1 MNSSGFLFIFK
12 TTTMELRN
20 FLKENWAEI
29 EIKLKAKYPQL
40 NEGDL
45 NYIEGY
51 ESEFFHNLQMK
62 TGKSEERLL
71 QEMNAMAEK

>member
-1 MNSSGFLFIFK
+1 
-12 TTTMELRN
+12 MELKN

-29 EIKLKAKYPQL
+29 EMKLKAKYPQL

-51 ESEFFHNLQMK
+51 ESELLHNLEMK
-62 TGKSEERLL
+62 TGKSEDMLL
-71 QEMNAMAEK
+71 QEMNAMAVK